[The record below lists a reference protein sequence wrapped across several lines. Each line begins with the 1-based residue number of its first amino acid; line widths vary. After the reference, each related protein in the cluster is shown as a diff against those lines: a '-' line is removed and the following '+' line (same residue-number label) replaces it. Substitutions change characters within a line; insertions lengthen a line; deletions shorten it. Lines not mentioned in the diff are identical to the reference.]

1 MEFALADLGSYPKYY
16 RYMADINRRGPDVLG
31 SVPRLASLTALSAHH
46 QIEEGAVLLDTQPQR
61 EFNQGHIPGA
71 FAIPFNNW
79 ILAQFP
85 SGGGEPVML
94 ALASVAAQV
103 PALGVAQGWCPC

>member
-1 MEFALADLGSYPKYY
+1 MGDEGQGGMVRGRFRVEELVSSAPVGCSWPAISPSKPKPRWGEVAPYYHSVQPDLGD
-16 RYMADINRRGPDVLG
+16 RGYMK
-31 SVPRLASLTALSAHH
+31 
-46 QIEEGAVLLDTQPQR
+46 E
-61 EFNQGHIPGA
+61 
-71 FAIPFNNW
+71 FNNW

>member
-1 MEFALADLGSYPKYY
+1 MG
-16 RYMADINRRGPDVLG
+16 YMK
-31 SVPRLASLTALSAHH
+31 
-46 QIEEGAVLLDTQPQR
+46 E
-61 EFNQGHIPGA
+61 
-71 FAIPFNNW
+71 FNNW

>member
-1 MEFALADLGSYPKYY
+1 MKE
-16 RYMADINRRGPDVLG
+16 
-31 SVPRLASLTALSAHH
+31 
-46 QIEEGAVLLDTQPQR
+46 
-61 EFNQGHIPGA
+61 
-71 FAIPFNNW
+71 FNNW

-103 PALGVAQGWCPC
+103 PALGGGSGMVSLLTLFRSNIRYLMMLFKD

>member
-1 MEFALADLGSYPKYY
+1 MLRVDHRSALAAAQQLHIGVLVRPAAYDHLNQSQGGGKLHPATISVQPDLG
-16 RYMADINRRGPDVLG
+16 DRGDMK
-31 SVPRLASLTALSAHH
+31 
-46 QIEEGAVLLDTQPQR
+46 E
-61 EFNQGHIPGA
+61 
-71 FAIPFNNW
+71 FNNW

>member
-1 MEFALADLGSYPKYY
+1 MHPTTILG
-16 RYMADINRRGPDVLG
+16 NRIWGMGDRGCMK
-31 SVPRLASLTALSAHH
+31 
-46 QIEEGAVLLDTQPQR
+46 E
-61 EFNQGHIPGA
+61 
-71 FAIPFNNW
+71 FNNW

-94 ALASVAAQV
+94 SLASVAAQV

>member
-1 MEFALADLGSYPKYY
+1 MAIGSTTTSLANLPGVHGQQY
-16 RYMADINRRGPDVLG
+16 RHLNQSQGGGKLRPTTILCNRIWGDRGYMK
-31 SVPRLASLTALSAHH
+31 
-46 QIEEGAVLLDTQPQR
+46 E
-61 EFNQGHIPGA
+61 
-71 FAIPFNNW
+71 FNNW

-85 SGGGEPVML
+85 SGGVEPVML